1 VAIELQG
8 QLLAQERELE
18 SREGAIATWKDGLA
32 AFERALG
39 KVRMECDASCVRAEG
54 VRQDFFAQMR
64 ASSTRSKQ
72 LIGLSRTLEECQ
84 ILLCLHETDLEVQ
97 EAKLAEEH
105 ARNLHPLMGGTYQQ
119 NQKRL
124 TCSWMMSMVS
134 EPPRPSSYH
143 SWLWGSPT
151 P

>member
-18 SREGAIATWKDGLA
+18 SREGAITMWNDGLV
-32 AFERALG
+32 AFEHALG
-39 KVRMECDASCVRAEG
+39 KVHMEWDASRVRAEG

-64 ASSTRSKQ
+64 ASSSRSKQ
-72 LIGLSRTLEECQ
+72 LIGLNRTLEECQ

-97 EAKLAEEH
+97 EAKLVEEH
-105 ARNLHPLMGGTYQQ
+105 ARNLHSLMGGTYQQ
-119 NQKRL
+119 NQKRPA
-124 TCSWMMSMVS
+124 CSWMISMAS
-134 EPPRPSSYH
+134 ESPRPSSYH